1 MAIIMAKYRVVSINP
16 IRFERTQLKF
26 YIVLL
31 PFLVVVIL
39 PIIYIVCSAF
49 KPMEE
54 LLAYPPKFFT
64 YRPTL
69 ENFTKLFEASDNTAF
84 PMSLYLFN
92 SVTVTIAVV
101 IFGMLFSA
109 AAAYALSKLHF
120 KGRELIS
127 KVNTV
132 SMMFVATA
140 VSIPRYLIIKY
151 VGLLDTFW
159 INIVPLLATP
169 VVVFLL
175 KQFIDQVPD
184 TLIEAAKMEGASDY
198 RILFRIIMPIIR
210 PALATSTIVLFQNAW
225 NNTEASNL
233 FINRDSLKTFAFYMN
248 SLSMSENG
256 VAGLGLAA
264 ASALIM
270 FVPNI
275 VLFML
280 MQSRV
285 MNTMAHSGLK

>member
-1 MAIIMAKYRVVSINP
+1 MAIIMAKYRVVSINS